1 MAVAIRANE
10 GLWTRET
17 LSTHLALST
26 GRGGH
31 GRGFRSLPALTE
43 LYQIH
48 RVLHEDGGPIHR
60 HFTGKE
66 EEEKRTTSTPI
77 AIRPT
82 EPWHGTWNG
91 YVNKKCR
98 CADCVDAQRAY
109 RERPEVKEKQ
119 RAYFQRPEVKEKQ
132 RAYFQRPEVKEKKR
146 AYRERP
152 EVKEKKRAY
161 RERPEVKEKQRGR
174 MRDYAREQ
182 RALAKLAR
190 RMLAERA
197 AGGGA

>member
-1 MAVAIRANE
+1 MAVAVRANE
-10 GLWTRET
+10 GLWTRAS
-17 LSTHLALST
+17 LSAHLALSS

-31 GRGFRSLPALTE
+31 GRGFRSAPE
-43 LYQIH
+43 LIELHQIH

-91 YVNKKCR
+91 YVNKRCR

-109 RERPEVKEKQ
+109 R
-119 RAYFQRPEVKEKQ
+119 QRPEVKEKQ

-146 AYRERP
+146 AYRQ
-152 EVKEKKRAY
+152 
-161 RERPEVKEKQRGR
+161 RPEVKEKQRDR
-174 MRDYAREQ
+174 MREYAREQ

-190 RMLAERA
+190 KMLAERA

>member
-1 MAVAIRANE
+1 MGRQGVRVAVAIRANE

-66 EEEKRTTSTPI
+66 EEEKRTTATPI

-132 RAYFQRPEVKEKKR
+132 RAY
-146 AYRERP
+146 RERP

-190 RMLAERA
+190 RLLAERA